1 MEHRYGV
8 RYLSAIDVYVRSH
21 SGRLAARGRLLD
33 VSISG
38 AFVST
43 SLPIAPLSS
52 ITLEVLSVVESGR
65 RWKPI
70 EAQVIR
76 RTDSG
81 IGIDSATLQSIE
93 RALAQYIGPIAR
105 VLIKRAAARAQD
117 VGGLCAQLAREVQSD
132 RDRARFLDSC
142 RQLGRRTAESER

>member
-1 MEHRYGV
+1 
-8 RYLSAIDVYVRSH
+8 
-21 SGRLAARGRLLD
+21 LLD

-43 SLPIAPLSS
+43 SVSIAPLTS
-52 ITLEVLSVVESGR
+52 ITLEVISVVQSVR

-81 IGIDSATLQSIE
+81 LGIEWKDLTPAALSQLVDGGQLAPAVLQHS
-93 RALAQYIGPIAR
+93 AR
-105 VLIKRAAARAQD
+105 VHR
-117 VGGLCAQLAREVQSD
+117 
-132 RDRARFLDSC
+132 
-142 RQLGRRTAESER
+142 

>member
-8 RYLSAIDVYVRSH
+8 RYPSAIDVLVRSDA
-21 SGRLAARGRLLD
+21 GRLAARGRLLD

-38 AFVST
+38 AFVYT
-43 SLPIAPLSS
+43 SLSVAPLLS
-52 ITLEVLSVVESGR
+52 ITLEVISMVNSVR

-81 IGIDSATLQSIE
+81 LGIEWKELTPA
-93 RALAQYIGPIAR
+93 ALSQLVDGGQLAPAVMQHSAR
-105 VLIKRAAARAQD
+105 VHR
-117 VGGLCAQLAREVQSD
+117 
-132 RDRARFLDSC
+132 
-142 RQLGRRTAESER
+142 